1 VSENSGSRPE
11 TDGAHRHV
19 GAEKRSDSFWAGLA
33 LPGVVW
39 LCLFFL
45 LPFYVIFCVALGSVD
60 PILLTPQPEWNPLRW
75 NTSAF
80 EFVFDGLF
88 TRGAAFQVVFVRTF
102 VYVVIATAL
111 SLLIAY
117 PVAYY
122 VARYGGRWKGLL
134 LAGLIAPFF
143 ISYLM
148 RMLAWINL
156 LQDNGWVNTVLV
168 WTRILDAPRNW
179 LDGRASSVILG
190 MVYGYVP
197 FMILP
202 LYAFLDRIDQ
212 SLLEAARDLG
222 ASRYQAFRRVTLPLS
237 KPAILAAIVI
247 IALPM
252 FGDYYTPDLLS
263 QSPNTSLIG
272 NQIQLYIRGGQQ
284 VPVGAALVVAL
295 MVFLAVL
302 LAYYIVATVR
312 AQRRLGR

>member
-1 VSENSGSRPE
+1 MSDP
-11 TDGAHRHV
+11 HRARGV
-19 GAEKRSDSFWAGLA
+19 ARSDPFWAGLA
-33 LPGVVW
+33 LPGVAW
-39 LCLFFL
+39 LCVFFL
-45 LPFYVIFCVALGSVD
+45 LPFYVVLCVAFGSVH
-60 PILLTPQPEWNPLRW
+60 PIFLTPAPEWNPLRW
-75 NTSAF
+75 DPAAF

-88 TRGAAFQVVFVRTF
+88 TRGAAFQTVFLRTLA
-102 VYVVIATAL
+102 YVVVATAI

-122 VARYGGRWKGLL
+122 VARHGGRWKGLL

-156 LQDNGWVNTVLV
+156 LQDDGWVNDVLLWV
-168 WTRILDAPRNW
+168 GILDAPRNW

-202 LYAFLDRIDQ
+202 LYAFLDRIDR

-222 ASRYQAFRRVTLPLS
+222 ASRFQAFRLVTLPLS
-237 KPAILAAIVI
+237 MPAVLASIAI

-272 NQIQLYIRGGQQ
+272 NQITLYIRGGQQ
-284 VPVGAALVVAL
+284 VPVGAALVVVL
-295 MVFLAVL
+295 MAFLAL
-302 LAYYIVATVR
+302 LMGYYLFATAR

>member
-1 VSENSGSRPE
+1 LANRDDSVEGHGE
-11 TDGAHRHV
+11 
-19 GAEKRSDSFWAGLA
+19 SFWAALA
-33 LPGVVW
+33 LPGIAWLAIFFVV
-39 LCLFFL
+39 
-45 LPFYVIFCVALGSVD
+45 PFYVIVGVAFGTVD
-60 PILLTPQPEWNPLRW
+60 PILQTPRPAWNPLEW
-75 NTSAF
+75 NTQAF
-80 EFVFDGLF
+80 GFVLEELF
-88 TRGAAFQVVFVRTF
+88 SSGGIFRTVFVRTL
-102 VYVVIATAL
+102 VYVVIAVAV

-122 VARYGGRWKGLL
+122 VARFGGRWKGFLL
-134 LAGLIAPFF
+134 LGLIAPFF

-156 LQDNGWVNTVLV
+156 LQDDGWVNDVLL
-168 WTRILDAPRNW
+168 WIGILDTPRTW

-222 ASRYQAFRRVTLPLS
+222 ASPVQAFRLVTLPLS
-237 KPAILAAIVI
+237 MPAILAGVVI

-263 QSPNTSLIG
+263 GSPKTSLIG
-272 NQIQLYIRGGQQ
+272 NQINLYIQGGQQ
-284 VPVGAALVVAL
+284 KNVGAALVVVL
-295 MVFLAVL
+295 MLMLAVL
-302 LAYYIVATVR
+302 LAYYVVATAR
-312 AQRRLGR
+312 TQRRLQG

>member
-1 VSENSGSRPE
+1 MSEPAR
-11 TDGAHRHV
+11 RV
-19 GAEKRSDSFWAGLA
+19 GAGGGRENRFWAGLA

-39 LCLFFL
+39 LCVFFL
-45 LPFYVIFCVALGSVD
+45 LPFYVILCVALGSLD
-60 PILLTPQPEWNPLRW
+60 PILLTPAPEWNPLQW
-75 NTSAF
+75 NTAAF
-80 EFVFDGLF
+80 EFVLDNLF
-88 TRGAAFQVVFVRTF
+88 TPGAAFETVFVRTF
-102 VYVVIATAL
+102 FYVLIATTL

-134 LAGLIAPFF
+134 LVGLIAPFF

-156 LQDNGWVNTVLV
+156 LQDDGWVNSVLV
-168 WTRILDAPRNW
+168 WVGILDAPRNW

-190 MVYGYVP
+190 LVYGYVP

-202 LYAFLDRIDQ
+202 LYAFLDRIDR

-222 ASRYQAFRRVTLPLS
+222 ASPFQAFRLVTLPLS
-237 KPAILAAIVI
+237 TPALLAGVVI

-263 QSPNTSLIG
+263 GAPQTSLIG
-272 NQIQLYIRGGQQ
+272 NEINLYIRGGQQ
-284 VPVGAALVVAL
+284 VPVGAALVVVL
-295 MVFLAVL
+295 MVFLTVL
-302 LAYYIVATVR
+302 MGYYLFATAR
-312 AQRRLGR
+312 AQRRLGG